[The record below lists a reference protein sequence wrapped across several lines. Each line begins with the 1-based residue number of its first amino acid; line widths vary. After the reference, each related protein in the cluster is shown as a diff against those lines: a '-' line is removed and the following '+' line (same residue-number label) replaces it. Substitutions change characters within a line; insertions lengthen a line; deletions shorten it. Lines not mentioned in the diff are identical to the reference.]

1 MFTLSQAIKDW
12 REELVRAKINDSAI
26 DELESHLQEHIGLLI
41 NECGMSEREAFA
53 TARDQIGSPRELAP
67 EFKKVGQLLLADQIA
82 LSLCS
87 LLVVVFMIWCGHLIT
102 SLING
107 AIAVE
112 DPLLLIQVMTNDA
125 GMLGMLLLALLGA
138 YSATRRF
145 FSTYAESTWITI
157 LSSLLRWV
165 VLAGLASTSLG
176 VIVWAVQ
183 NREINFTGSHVEW
196 TGIFLFLWYFTGFA
210 WLTLNSCHARWIPTL
225 AISGGISFIAQWL
238 AAVQIPHTSTPILIA
253 TSIQIGLL
261 FSSRYL
267 FPSQEPYRPAAA

>member
-1 MFTLSQAIKDW
+1 MAAGRTP
-12 REELVRAKINDSAI
+12 N
-26 DELESHLQEHIGLLI
+26 LLLFFLPVDT
-41 NECGMSEREAFA
+41 NRSKRKC
-53 TARDQIGSPRELAP
+53 LAP

-165 VLAGLASTSLG
+165 VLAGLNEADDVMVSLEIPQQKLLLGLVIEGG
-176 VIVWAVQ
+176 V
-183 NREINFTGSHVEW
+183 S
-196 TGIFLFLWYFTGFA
+196 
-210 WLTLNSCHARWIPTL
+210 
-225 AISGGISFIAQWL
+225 
-238 AAVQIPHTSTPILIA
+238 
-253 TSIQIGLL
+253 
-261 FSSRYL
+261 
-267 FPSQEPYRPAAA
+267 